1 MTAFWGLARME
12 VRLQLRSPA
21 FWITLLLVMVYAG
34 PGSSATYFASVR
46 SIAGTMITIA
56 PLGLALTWLSSIRRP
71 TVHRSAELVESTSL
85 PAFVRMAAETIG
97 SLMVVAVLTALVV
110 AADALA
116 QVLLSAGGIQG
127 HPKDLVLY
135 GLLIAPPLLCWFGVT
150 RLVGRFLPPAVAY
163 LAVAALWGVGLM
175 AGLLIPIPSSWTL
188 SYLPLGSSDLVLFGA
203 TGSSLVSHR
212 TVLLIIGALST
223 LLSLLPLRR
232 ARRNMAATISTLVA
246 ITVIPLLLAVPGIPS
261 ALRYT
266 DLPATPS
273 EWVHLAQTDP
283 RWSQYHAER
292 GDAFVATHHAEW
304 SSSLVEA
311 FHQVT
316 TADGSDPG
324 PITVVEAGD
333 FALQD
338 QVALVPN
345 RLFRDLSADDQLKRR
360 VITFWVSETIPDPV
374 KQPSIKKE
382 IADGVRLF
390 VELQYTADCIGYE
403 VAQEEVKTWEQK
415 YDQLRQEQPTTS
427 LSPVPGLSLTEWR
440 GGSGGS
446 EISLQVALRL
456 WREFPSLS
464 LSELRPTASEWVA
477 LVYDSPFGASVE
489 SVLSQLVD
497 LGMKH
502 KGDATP

>member
-1 MTAFWGLARME
+1 MTAFWGLARTE

-21 FWITLLLVMVYAG
+21 FWITLLLVLVYAG
-34 PGSSATYFASVR
+34 FDSSTYFASMQSVAATI
-46 SIAGTMITIA
+46 IAMA
-56 PLGLALTWLSSIRRP
+56 PLGLALIWLSTIRRP

-85 PAFVRMAAETIG
+85 PSFVRMAAETIG
-97 SLMVVAVLTALVV
+97 SLIVMVVLTVLVVAV
-110 AADALA
+110 DMIA
-116 QVLLSAGGIQG
+116 QAVLSPGGIQG
-127 HPKDLVLY
+127 HPTDLALY

-150 RLVGRFLPPAVAY
+150 RLMGRFLPPAVTY
-163 LAVAALWGVGLM
+163 LAVAVLWS
-175 AGLLIPIPSSWTL
+175 AGLWARLVSIPPWWTL
-188 SYLPLGSSDLVLFGA
+188 SYLPSNSSDLFLFGEE
-203 TGSSLVSHR
+203 GSSLILQRS
-212 TVLLIIGALST
+212 VLLIIGAVST

-232 ARRNMAATISTLVA
+232 VRRNMAATISTLVA

-261 ALRYT
+261 LLRYT

-273 EWVHLAQTDP
+273 EWVRHAQTDP
-283 RWSQYHAER
+283 RWSQYHAEK
-292 GDAFVATHHAEW
+292 GDAFVATHHAAW

-324 PITVVEAGD
+324 PITIVEAVD
-333 FALQD
+333 PVLQD
-338 QVALVPN
+338 QVVLVPR
-345 RLFRDLSADDQLKRR
+345 RLFRDLSSDDQLKRR

-374 KQPSIKKE
+374 EQPSIKKE
-382 IADGVRLF
+382 IADGVRRF
-390 VELQYTADCIGYE
+390 VEWRYAADCIGHE
-403 VAQEEVKTWEQK
+403 AAQEEVKTWERE
-415 YDQLRQEQPTTS
+415 YDQLKQGEPTTS

-446 EISLQVALRL
+446 EISLQVALGL

-477 LVYDSPFGASVE
+477 FVYDSPFGASVE

-497 LGMKH
+497 MGMKH
-502 KGDATP
+502 KGESTP